1 MTSAARNRSIAP
13 FSKPDSIDVSQGAKA
28 STSNSADASR
38 DRRRGNRA
46 KAISQPG
53 DHQLARW
60 RSVAVRFGGGAP
72 SAWTAACPPTGH
84 AANLDEILVRQRSA
98 GK

>member
-60 RSVAVRFGGGAP
+60 RSVAVRFGG
-72 SAWTAACPPTGH
+72 
-84 AANLDEILVRQRSA
+84 VRLERKLSGDKLLSTPMVHEGQHRTCSQP
-98 GK
+98 